1 MSYATGHHLILIFAP
16 QLLSN
21 ALFNIVV
28 MEMMSY
34 LPFFILG
41 AYAFKF
47 TCLKAI
53 FLRRSRWVLLVSL
66 LLFVA
71 YMLNQHLYGPQQLD
85 VMIKALLGVMMTHLV
100 FSFGHSLLNYRSPRI
115 SYLVNAP
122 LFIYLVHHPLTIIYG
137 AFVTPGIGNNLLG
150 FLLGLLFVFSLS
162 LVLYGLHKRIP
173 ILRFLFSGKRQ

>member
-47 TCLKAI
+47 TCLEEI
-53 FLRRSRWVLLVSL
+53 FLRPSRWVLLVSL

-71 YMLNQHLYGPQQLD
+71 YMLNQHLYGPQQL
-85 VMIKALLGVMMTHLV
+85 
-100 FSFGHSLLNYRSPRI
+100 
-115 SYLVNAP
+115 
-122 LFIYLVHHPLTIIYG
+122 YG
-137 AFVTPGIGNNLLG
+137 
-150 FLLGLLFVFSLS
+150 
-162 LVLYGLHKRIP
+162 
-173 ILRFLFSGKRQ
+173 